1 MLRKEL
7 NTMEFCECWQLIQK
21 DKQICNGT
29 KERDECFCNGDK
41 NNCTFYPE
49 KINTVK
55 ILKTPEMWL
64 QAQEDGKYYIT
75 ISNHDD
81 KIIYNKNTGL
91 LYNDDKSLCTPAD
104 CWYTF
109 DSLMQEQWVCCDN
122 YMTKQE
128 AEKKFGIKI
137 IDD

>member
-29 KERDECFCNGDK
+29 KERDECFCNGNK
-41 NNCTFYPE
+41 NNCTFYPKE
-49 KINTVK
+49 KNTVK
-55 ILKTPEMWL
+55 ILRTPEMWL

-104 CWYTF
+104 YWHTF

-128 AEKKFGIKI
+128 AEKKFRIKI